1 MAVTPNSIVTPQA
14 INAWPMGTIVSTA
27 MTGSKAYDGTEATGT
42 AMALVATAGAN
53 GSRVEKLIVRIG
65 STAGGTPSGTTTATM
80 LRVWLNNGSANTTAT
95 NNSLVAE
102 LAIAAF
108 AVSTTAVSP
117 SYEIPLN
124 ITIPASYKIYAGLTA
139 AIGATAAAVAI
150 TPVIYD
156 L

>member
-1 MAVTPNSIVTPQA
+1 MT
-14 INAWPMGTIVSTA
+14 ST
-27 MTGSKAYDGTEATGT
+27 KAYDGTEAAGT
-42 AMALVATAGAN
+42 AMALVCTASAN
-53 GSRVEKLIVRIG
+53 GSRLEKLIVKIG
-65 STAGGTPSGTTTATM
+65 STAGGTPAATTTATM

-95 NNSLVAE
+95 NNSLISE

-108 AVSTTAVSP
+108 AVSATAVSP

-124 ITIPASYKIYAGLTA
+124 ITIPASYKVYAGLTA
-139 AIGATAAAVAI
+139 AIGATAAAVSI

>member
-1 MAVTPNSIVTPQA
+1 MAVTPNSIVTPQT
-14 INAWPMGTIVSTA
+14 IPTWTMGVIVSTA
-27 MTGSKAYDGTEATGT
+27 MTGSKAYDGTETAGT
-42 AMALVATAGAN
+42 ALALIATAGAN
-53 GSRVEKLIVRIG
+53 GARAEKLIVKIG
-65 STAGGTPSGTTTATM
+65 STAGGTPAATTTATM

-95 NNSLVAE
+95 NNSLIAE

-108 AVSTTAVSP
+108 AVSTTAISP
-117 SYEIPLN
+117 AYEIPLN
-124 ITIPASYKIYAGLTA
+124 ITIPAGYRLYGGLTA

>member
-27 MTGSKAYDGTEATGT
+27 MTSTKAYDGTEAAGT
-42 AMALVATAGAN
+42 AMALVCTASAN
-53 GSRVEKLIVRIG
+53 GSRLEKLIVKIG
-65 STAGGTPSGTTTATM
+65 STAGGTPAATTTATM

-95 NNSLVAE
+95 NNSLISE

-108 AVSTTAVSP
+108 AVSATAVSP

-124 ITIPASYKIYAGLTA
+124 ITIPASYKVYAGLTA
-139 AIGATAAAVAI
+139 AIGATAAAVSI